1 MIQNKFFYK
10 LHNIIYSIIYNMIIG
25 ICGLGFVGSAIQYA
39 LNHYNIDCITYD
51 LYKNIG
57 DIETLLNTDIIF
69 LCLPTLYNDT
79 IHKFDISEIEK
90 TLRYFN
96 DNLYDGIILIKSTLE
111 PHTTNYLSD
120 KYKNLS
126 LIHNPEFLSAK
137 TAQNDFLNQKHII
150 LGLSNNFSK
159 NIDIV
164 VDFYKKYFCDN
175 ISIVNSIESES
186 VKLFC
191 NSFYASKIQI
201 FTEFYLLCQKLNI
214 DYNKVRNLM
223 VNNGWINKMHTDIP
237 GSDGNISY
245 GGLCFPKDTNALNS
259 FMEKTNSPNQVLNSV
274 INERNNMR
282 R

>member
-1 MIQNKFFYK
+1 
-10 LHNIIYSIIYNMIIG
+10 MIIG
-25 ICGLGFVGSAIQYA
+25 ICGLGFVGNAIQYA
-39 LNHYNIDCITYD
+39 LNHYNIDCIIYD

-57 DIETLLNTDIIF
+57 DIERLLNTDIIF
-69 LCLPTLYNDT
+69 LCLPTQYNEI

-96 DNLYDGIILIKSTLE
+96 DNLYDGILLIKSTLE
-111 PHTTNYLSD
+111 PQTTNYLSD

-137 TAQNDFLNQKHII
+137 TAQYDFLNQKHII
-150 LGLSNNFSK
+150 LGLSHNFSK
-159 NIDIV
+159 NIDIIV
-164 VDFYKKYFCDN
+164 NFYKKYFCDN
-175 ISIVNSIESES
+175 ISIVDSTESES

-201 FTEFYLLCQKLNI
+201 FTEFYLLCEKLNI

-223 VNNGWINKMHTDIP
+223 INNGWINKMHTDIP
-237 GSDGNISY
+237 GNDGIISY

-259 FMEKTNSPNQVLNSV
+259 FMKKIKSPNKVLNSV

-282 R
+282 IDK